1 MKNPFKAV
9 MIKIFTGFLVLF
21 IFYGF
26 AFSVTLKWGS
36 VAESDVQGYLIY
48 YGTKQGNYTG
58 VIDVGDVSE
67 YNVTD
72 IEEGKTYYF
81 AVSSYDTWGNVSDL
95 SPEIK
100 WTGGQTSKPT
110 GVDEDGKIQPE
121 NFALNQNFPNPF
133 NPMTTI
139 SYTLKRPG
147 EVRLTIYNI
156 YGQTV
161 RTLVN
166 EYSQRTGEKRE
177 VVWNGKDEGGNI
189 VTSGVYLYSLIVN
202 GEIETKRMIFNK

>member
-1 MKNPFKAV
+1 MKNPLKAG

-26 AFSVTLKWGS
+26 AFSVTLNWGS
-36 VAESDVQGYLIY
+36 VTEPDVQGYLIY
-48 YGTKQGNYTG
+48 YGTEQGNYTD

-67 YNVTD
+67 YDVID

-81 AVSSYDTWGNVSDL
+81 AVASYDSWGNVSEL

-100 WTGGQTSKPT
+100 WISGQASKPT
-110 GVDEDGKIQPE
+110 GIDEDGKIQPE
-121 NFALNQNFPNPF
+121 NFALSQNFPNPF

-147 EVRLTIYNI
+147 EVRLTVYNI

-161 RTLVN
+161 KTLVN
-166 EYSQRTGEKRE
+166 EYSQSAGEKRE
-177 VVWNGKDEGGNI
+177 VVWNGKDENGNS